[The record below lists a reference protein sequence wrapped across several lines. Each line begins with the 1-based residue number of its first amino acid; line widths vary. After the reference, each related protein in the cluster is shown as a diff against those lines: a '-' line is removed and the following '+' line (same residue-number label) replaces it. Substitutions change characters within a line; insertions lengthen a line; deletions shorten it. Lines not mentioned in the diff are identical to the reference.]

1 MSDFDLLI
9 CNISCDLNLLNTLA
23 RSFYLFSLPPAY
35 HHHFFAVEPLA
46 KGKLK
51 ELFPHYFKQ

>member
-1 MSDFDLLI
+1 MLESATGWASFFNGCSLIRTILLI
-9 CNISCDLNLLNTLA
+9 LGT
-23 RSFYLFSLPPAY
+23 
-35 HHHFFAVEPLA
+35 VEPLA